1 MSLFRNN
8 TFVVVNTVGFLVG
21 MGMFGTIT
29 FLPLFLQVVKGVSPT
44 GSGLFLVP
52 MMGGLIF
59 ASTMAGRIMS
69 KTGRYRLMPAI
80 STGVLALAMVVL
92 TTVGTDSPLWLIGG
106 TMVLVGL
113 GLVVVAIK
121 LFGSS
126 VSEKFARANEV
137 QPCLSMFFNK
147 LPYEP
152 ERLEDVG
159 MPDAEPDEEPRMSR
173 SELLDRFDGR
183 LPEDVLARLRGEFD
197 TSG

>member
-1 MSLFRNN
+1 MKQERSNDMEEQQPDRTSEPQKESIGDPPDGAL
-8 TFVVVNTVGFLVG
+8 L
-21 MGMFGTIT
+21 
-29 FLPLFLQVVKGVSPT
+29 
-44 GSGLFLVP
+44 
-52 MMGGLIF
+52 
-59 ASTMAGRIMS
+59 GRI
-69 KTGRYRLMPAI
+69 KGDKILLM
-80 STGVLALAMVVL
+80 L
-92 TTVGTDSPLWLIGG
+92 LI
-106 TMVLVGL
+106 L